1 MSSKKS
7 LMILCLGDSLTAGYQ
22 SSTGYGYISYHPY
35 TEILGNLLSKKRHK
49 LCIDFSVLNKGI
61 NGDTTSGM
69 LERFKGD
76 VEAEKPDI
84 VIIWGGIN
92 DLYQGCSPEDT
103 MLNLKELFRRC
114 LDIAAEPI
122 ACSVTSTLM
131 LQSLNEVIRHLN
143 NLIETHCVVKG
154 FMFIDL
160 YEATSDENGKLTSSY
175 SDDGIHL
182 SKAGYQRVAET
193 IFYKLAREHK
203 PPKKILDLENV
214 LQS

>member
-1 MSSKKS
+1 MDLESGWVSSKKS
-7 LMILCLGDSLTAGYQ
+7 LIILCIGDSLTSGYQ

-35 TEILGNLLSKKRHK
+35 TEILGNLLGKKRGI
-49 LCIDFSVLNKGI
+49 LGTDLSVLNKGI

-69 LERFKGD
+69 LERFKRD
-76 VEAEKPDI
+76 VEVEKPDI
-84 VIIWGGIN
+84 VVIWGGIN
-92 DLYQGCSPEDT
+92 DLYRGCSPEDT
-103 MLNLKELFRRC
+103 MSNLKELFRRC

-122 ACSVTSTLM
+122 ACSVTSTQE

-160 YEATSDENGKLTSSY
+160 YEATSDENGNLISSY

-193 IFYKLAREHK
+193 IFAK
-203 PPKKILDLENV
+203 LENEYSSSV
-214 LQS
+214 D

>member
-1 MSSKKS
+1 MERESGWMSSKKS
-7 LMILCLGDSLTAGYQ
+7 LMILCLGDSLTSGYQ

-35 TEILGNLLSKKRHK
+35 TEILGNLLSKKRDI
-49 LCIDFSVLNKGI
+49 LGIDFSVLNKGV

-69 LERFKGD
+69 LERFRS

-92 DLYQGCSPEDT
+92 DLYRGRSPEDT

-122 ACSVTSTLM
+122 ACSVTSTRE

-143 NLIETHCVVKG
+143 NLIETHCIEKG

-160 YEATSDENGKLTSSY
+160 YEATSDENGKLISSY

-193 IFYKLAREHK
+193 IFNKLK
-203 PPKKILDLENV
+203 NLYSTSVD
-214 LQS
+214 